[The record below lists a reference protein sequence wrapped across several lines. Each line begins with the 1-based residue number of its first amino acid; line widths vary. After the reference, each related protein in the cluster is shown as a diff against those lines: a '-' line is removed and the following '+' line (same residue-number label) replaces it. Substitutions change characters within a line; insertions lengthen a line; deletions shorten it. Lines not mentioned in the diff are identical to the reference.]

1 LVAAAPCRF
10 ALAEIEQLAI
20 AGMGPSVRLAQL
32 GAVSMHFHLPKPLHG
47 WREFVGEVGIIVLG
61 VLIALGAEQ
70 VVETLHWRNEV
81 ADARRALDQEVAYNI
96 GAIAKRQ
103 QEGPCIDRRL
113 QEIRAL
119 LAESSGSA
127 TPGPRSPL
135 GQPQL
140 WRPRTNAWQAAMAG
154 QVAERMPLATRVGY
168 AELYD
173 GFQWYAQKAADE
185 TDAWSVLAEL
195 DDPGGL
201 SPADYAA
208 VRQARSRA
216 QVAADKLNANLP
228 RVIEAA
234 AKFGVRAETVVE
246 TPMTVNAIKALCR
259 PLRAR
264 H

>member
-1 LVAAAPCRF
+1 
-10 ALAEIEQLAI
+10 
-20 AGMGPSVRLAQL
+20 
-32 GAVSMHFHLPKPLHG
+32 MHFHLPKPLHG

-70 VVETLHWRNEV
+70 VVETLHWRIEIT
-81 ADARRALDQEVAYNI
+81 DARRALDREVAYNI

-119 LAESSGSA
+119 LAGSTHGVA
-127 TPGPRSPL
+127 LKPRPPL

-140 WRPRTNAWQAAMAG
+140 WRPRTNAWQTAMAG

-173 GFQWYAQKAADE
+173 GFQWYAQRAADE

-195 DDPGGL
+195 DDPGSL
-201 SPADYAA
+201 SPEDLAA

-216 QVAADKLNANLP
+216 QVAADKLNAYLP
-228 RVIEAA
+228 RMVATA
-234 AKFGVRAETVVE
+234 AKFGVKPVAVVE
-246 TPMTVNAIKALCR
+246 TPLTAEAIKTLCQ
-259 PLRAR
+259 PLP
-264 H
+264 

>member
-1 LVAAAPCRF
+1 
-10 ALAEIEQLAI
+10 
-20 AGMGPSVRLAQL
+20 
-32 GAVSMHFHLPKPLHG
+32 MHVHLPKPLHG
-47 WREFVGEVGIIVLG
+47 WREFAGEVGIIVLG

-70 VVETLHWRNEV
+70 AVETLHWSNEV

-96 GAIAKRQ
+96 GAISKRR

-113 QEIRAL
+113 QEVRAL
-119 LAESSGSA
+119 LTGSTQSTA
-127 TPGPRSPL
+127 TGPRPPL

-154 QVAERMPLATRVGY
+154 QVAERMPLSTRVGY

-185 TDAWSVLAEL
+185 TDAWSVLGEL

-201 SPADYAA
+201 GPEDLAV

-216 QVAADKLNANLP
+216 QVAADKMNANLP
-228 RVIEAA
+228 LIAATA
-234 AKFGVRAETVVE
+234 AKFRVKPQAIVE
-246 TPMTVNAIKALCR
+246 TPLTASAIKALCR
-259 PLRAR
+259 PLHQAGSTPNI
-264 H
+264 

>member
-1 LVAAAPCRF
+1 
-10 ALAEIEQLAI
+10 
-20 AGMGPSVRLAQL
+20 
-32 GAVSMHFHLPKPLHG
+32 MHFHLPKPLHG

-119 LAESSGSA
+119 LSGSTNRIA
-127 TPGPRSPL
+127 SEPRPPL

-154 QVAERMPLATRVGY
+154 QVAERMPLAIRVGY

-185 TDAWSVLAEL
+185 TDAWSVLGEL
-195 DDPGGL
+195 DDPGSLGPVDL
-201 SPADYAA
+201 AA

-228 RVIEAA
+228 RVVSTAA
-234 AKFGVRAETVVE
+234 RFGVKPEAVVE
-246 TPMTVNAIKALCR
+246 TPLTTYAIKTLCR
-259 PLRAR
+259 PL